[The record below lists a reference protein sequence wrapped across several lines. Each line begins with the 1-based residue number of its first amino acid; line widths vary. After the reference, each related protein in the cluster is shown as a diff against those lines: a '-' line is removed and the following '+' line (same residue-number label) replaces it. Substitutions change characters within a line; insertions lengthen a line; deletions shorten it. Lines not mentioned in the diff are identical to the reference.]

1 MTPRIK
7 KLRQEFLASKPHLD
21 VERAYFYTQA
31 YKDNEDKPV
40 VLKTALGLERVLK
53 GISLKIHPHELIVGD
68 ISKIPRSVN
77 IFPEVCGG
85 WLEKELESLA
95 SRDWDPLIVTEED
108 KRILKEEVFPYWR
121 GRSVDERVFATLPEE
136 TKELCY
142 ADPDVYPPA
151 GTAILQNRNQTT
163 SYVGNVYPNYKTVL
177 RKGFK
182 GIVKDV
188 KKRLKALD
196 PADTRDLEKIFF
208 LKAVLI
214 TSEAAMGFAKRYA
227 KEAKKM
233 SEAEKAPERKAELE
247 RIAEVT
253 QWVPANPARNFHEA
267 LQSLWFVHLV
277 TRLSMNGNAF
287 ALGRLDQL
295 LNLYYQLDLEQGVLT
310 QEQALELL
318 ECFYIKVAS
327 VNILRATSD
336 AKFFGGFAIWN
347 LITLGGLAADG
358 KDATNEMSYMCLE
371 AMQELQLPQP
381 DLCLRLHG
389 GTPQD
394 FYKRSVELL
403 KLGLGH
409 PKYQSDEIIVP
420 YMLERGVPL
429 HEAREYVLTACVEAR
444 PEKEGNYLTAVYL
457 NLGAPLEFMFNEG
470 VLRYNGRK
478 VGLETGNPEDFK
490 SFDQLKEAYHEQFA
504 YLCYHAAV
512 ASGTADVAKREMLAA
527 PFISSMREDCI
538 EAAQDLWKYGA
549 AYNDG
554 GGYWSAVGV
563 ADAVNSL
570 AAIKKLVFEE
580 KKLSMKELK
589 KALDKN
595 FEGHEKL
602 RQVLINRAPKWGND
616 DDYVDSLGKWLML
629 TFAQECHKYRNGL
642 DAKYQPEVTTLT
654 ANIPFGTVLG
664 ALPNGRKAGVP
675 LTDGISPEPNSERDG
690 VIGAIKSASK
700 LFQSPKI
707 VGTLHNMKFS
717 PLLLQDERGVDNFV
731 ALLKSYL
738 IDFKA
743 WHSQFNVINAQ
754 TLKDAQMNPE
764 NYPNLIVKVAGYS
777 AYFAELDKS
786 VQNEIIAR
794 TEYCSWG

>member
-1 MTPRIK
+1 MTPRVE
-7 KLRQEFLASKPHLD
+7 KLKEVFQSGKPHLD

-31 YKDNEDKPV
+31 YKENEDQPV

-68 ISKIPRSVN
+68 ISKTPRSVN

-85 WLEKELESLA
+85 WLEKELESLPT
-95 SRDWDPLIVTEED
+95 RDWDPLILTQED
-108 KRILKEEVFPYWR
+108 QRILKEEVFPYWR
-121 GRSVDERVFATLPEE
+121 GRSVDERVFATLPKE

-142 ADPDVYPPA
+142 ADPDAYPPA

-177 RKGFK
+177 RKGFN

-188 KKRLKALD
+188 KARLKALD
-196 PADTRDLEKIFF
+196 PAKPEDLEKISF

-214 TSEAAMGFAKRYA
+214 TSNAAMNFAKRYA
-227 KEAKKM
+227 KEAKKL
-233 SEAEKAPERKAELE
+233 SESEKDPGRKAELE
-247 RIAEVT
+247 HIAQVC
-253 QWVPANPARNFHEA
+253 QQVPANPARTYHEA
-267 LQSLWFVHLV
+267 LQALWFVHLI
-277 TRLSMNGNAF
+277 TRLTMNGNAF

-295 LNLYYQLDLEQGVLT
+295 LNPYYQLDLQEGLLT
-310 QEQALELL
+310 DEQALELL
-318 ECFYIKVAS
+318 ECFYLKVAS

-347 LITLGGLAADG
+347 LITLGGLKADG
-358 KDATNEMSYMCLE
+358 KDATNRISFMCLE
-371 AMQELQLPQP
+371 AMQDLQIPQP

-389 GTPQD
+389 GTPPE

-403 KLGLGH
+403 RLGLGH
-409 PKYQSDEIIVP
+409 PKYQSDEIIIP

-457 NLGAPLEFMFNEG
+457 NLGAPLEFMFTGG
-470 VLRYNGRK
+470 VLRYNDRK
-478 VGLETGNPEDFK
+478 VGLDTGNITDFS
-490 SFDQLKEAYHEQFA
+490 SFDQIEEAYQKQFA
-504 YLCYHAAV
+504 HLCYHASV
-512 ASGTADVAKREMLAA
+512 ASGVADVAKREMLAA
-527 PFISSMREDCI
+527 PFISSMREDCV

-563 ADAVNSL
+563 ADATNSL
-570 AAIKKLVFEE
+570 AVIKKLVFEDR
-580 KKLSMKELK
+580 KVSLKELK
-589 KALDKN
+589 AALDGN
-595 FEGHEKL
+595 FEGQEKL
-602 RQVLINRAPKWGND
+602 RQMLMNRAPKWGND
-616 DDYVDSLGKWLML
+616 DDYVDSIGEWLMF

-642 DAKYQPEVTTLT
+642 GAKYQPEVTTLT
-654 ANIPFGTVLG
+654 ANIPFGTVIG

-690 VIGAIKSASK
+690 AVGAIKSASK
-700 LFQSPKI
+700 LFRSPII

-717 PLLLQDERGVDNFV
+717 PLLLQDDRGIENFV

-738 IDFKA
+738 VDLKG

-754 TLKDAQMNPE
+754 TLKDAQEHPE
-764 NYPNLIVKVAGYS
+764 NYPSLIVKVAGYS

-786 VQNEIIAR
+786 VQDEIIAR